1 MAYTAEIKSARG
13 LTIEGLTSL
22 VILAVLLFLF
32 STSLW
37 ISIPQS
43 SRLQVGDIIVI
54 VLVALFIQKSERLVS
69 PFSAVV
75 SLGLH
80 ADVKKVS
87 VLLQGFLRFIY
98 LVVAYFSLR
107 RTSLNLLILVLDS
120 TNAGIIYDAVFT
132 VLILLNFYNT
142 VKKVVK

>member
-1 MAYTAEIKSARG
+1 MAYTAEIKSAKG

-37 ISIPQS
+37 ISIPQT
-43 SRLQVGDIIVI
+43 SRLQISDIIIVI
-54 VLVALFIQKSERLVS
+54 LVALFIRKSEKLVS

-80 ADVKKVS
+80 VDVKKVS

-98 LVVAYFSLR
+98 LVVAYFSLK
-107 RTSLNLLILVLDS
+107 RTSLNVLTLALDS
-120 TNAGIIYDAVFT
+120 ANASVVYDAVFT
-132 VLILLNFYNT
+132 VLILLNFYDT
-142 VKKVVK
+142 VRKVVK